1 MRKRVLFVAMS
12 LVVLVGRAS
21 ADVVRIEPDDYPDY
35 GDMTNPY
42 PGVTLWVLGS
52 DRQRIESFKVRAR
65 VENSGYTSTGT
76 KVFAHEG
83 VAFFNNI
90 RQLRVNF
97 AGGASSI
104 GVDFIGGTAL
114 GTDVGRLEAYNS
126 AGMLLAEDVSLPLA
140 PNVIETLSIDRPT
153 ADIAY
158 AIVYSRPG
166 EGNFGV
172 VDNLVV
178 NVVPEPGVAGL
189 VLGGMM
195 LCLRRT
201 RRA

>member
-1 MRKRVLFVAMS
+1 MRKRLLFVAMV
-12 LVVLVGRAS
+12 LMVLVGRAS
-21 ADVVRIEPDDYPDY
+21 ADVVRIEPDDYEDY

-42 PGVTLWVLGS
+42 PGMTLWVLGS
-52 DRQRIESFKVRAR
+52 DRQRIELFKVRSR
-65 VENSGYTSTGT
+65 VENGGYTSTGT

-83 VAFFNNI
+83 VAFFNNS
-90 RQLRVNF
+90 RQLRMNF

-104 GVDFIGGTAL
+104 DVDFIGGTVL
-114 GTDVGRLEAYNS
+114 GTDIGRLEAYNS
-126 AGMLLAEDVSLPLA
+126 AGILLAEDVSQPLA
-140 PNVIETLSIDRPT
+140 PRIIETLSIDRPT

-158 AIVYSRPG
+158 AIVYSRTG

-178 NVVPEPGVAGL
+178 NVVPEPGFAGL
-189 VLGGMM
+189 VIGAAG

-201 RRA
+201 RRV